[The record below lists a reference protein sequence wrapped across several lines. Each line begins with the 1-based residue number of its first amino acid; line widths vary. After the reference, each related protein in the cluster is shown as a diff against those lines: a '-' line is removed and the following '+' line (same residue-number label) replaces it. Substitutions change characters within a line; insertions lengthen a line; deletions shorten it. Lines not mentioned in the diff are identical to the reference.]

1 MDIKK
6 FVLAAA
12 LFTVV
17 AQVVHMVGA
26 VFTMGYYINPA
37 YFSVWSKLMMPTT
50 GPPPA
55 GFYLISIGFG
65 FLTALIFVYAFD
77 MLRKSVPGKD
87 YMGKGLSYGALL
99 FLLSSVPF
107 SFSMLQLINLP
118 FGLVAS
124 WAVEELVIMLA
135 GGVLIA
141 KITE

>member
-6 FVLAAA
+6 FLLAAA
-12 LFTVV
+12 LFTAV
-17 AQVVHMVGA
+17 AQIVHTIGA
-26 VFTMGYYINPA
+26 VLSMGYYTDPA
-37 YFSVWSKLMMPTT
+37 YFSVWSKVMMPAA

-65 FLTALIFVYAFD
+65 FLTALIFVYMFD
-77 MLRKSVPGKD
+77 ILKKSVPGKD
-87 YMGKGLSYGALL
+87 YLRKGLSYGALL
-99 FLLSSVPF
+99 FLLATVPS
-107 SFSMLQLINLP
+107 SFSMLLLINLP

-135 GGVLIA
+135 GGILMA